1 MKRWYRDKKKGK
13 LGGLC
18 AGLSDMWN
26 VDVTLVRFI
35 WVATIWT
42 PFPGILGYLIAWF
55 IVPDK
60 EELHATTI
68 VDTTTPGTN
77 SNKEFLAG

>member
-18 AGLSDMWN
+18 AGLSDMWEI
-26 VDVTLVRFI
+26 DVTLIRFV
-35 WVATIWT
+35 WVAAIWT
-42 PFPGILGYLIAWF
+42 PFPAILGYVIAWF

-60 EELHATTI
+60 EELHATTTT
-68 VDTTTPGTN
+68 DTTTPSTSG
-77 SNKEFLAG
+77 NKEFLAE